1 MLTGAP
7 FAHPEIQKGGGV
19 TSLKFQG
26 GLAFLTAG
34 EMDEAD
40 RFAID
45 TVGIGVDS
53 LMENAGTKTAEMALR
68 LLGGDVA
75 GKKIEV
81 LVGKGNNGGDGLVA
95 ARHIHNWG
103 GDVTLVLG
111 DGSVALRDS
120 AAKQFAAVEKMGVR
134 TGAPDDEL
142 DGELILDAL
151 LGYGSRGSPR
161 EPLAGLI
168 RRANASKLPILA
180 VDIPSG
186 LDATTGEPGEPCVT
200 ARTTV
205 TFGFPKTGFLDAR
218 AKGHLGDLY
227 MADISLPKAIYE
239 KYSCPG
245 LFSRGGLVRVW

>member
-1 MLTGAP
+1 M
-7 FAHPEIQKGGGV
+7 
-19 TSLKFQG
+19 KFQD

-34 EMDEAD
+34 EMAEAD

-45 TVGIGVDS
+45 TLGTGVDS
-53 LMENAGTKTAEMALR
+53 LMENAGVKTAEMALR

-75 GKKIEV
+75 GKKIEI

-103 GDVTLVLG
+103 GDVTVILG
-111 DGSVALRDS
+111 DGSAALRDS
-120 AAKQFAAVEKMGVR
+120 AAKQFATVEKMGVR
-134 TGAPDDEL
+134 EKAPDEEL
-142 DGELILDAL
+142 EGELIVDAL
-151 LGYGSRGSPR
+151 LGYGARGSPR

-168 RRANASKLPILA
+168 RRATASKLPILA
-180 VDIPSG
+180 VDVPSG

-200 ARTTV
+200 ARATV

-227 MADISLPKAIYE
+227 VADISLPKTIYE

-245 LFSRGGLVRVW
+245 VFSRRGLIRVW